1 MRTLLI
7 AIVVVSIISVTACDK
22 NSEGNN
28 QIVDCEN
35 RPEWNH
41 FDPECG
47 CYGPS
52 IGFSGG
58 CILATGG
65 EITYFALTS
74 FHHIQDSLCFMYIP
88 SADEINIINVNNKS
102 FGGISLGITVAE
114 AKARN
119 KNMLYEFFH
128 QDVKDP
134 SDALKQ
140 SKSYIKVDPK
150 KFDSSLDVL
159 RLKAYQK
166 QIGLFGNAIL
176 DSTEIVF
183 VKQLNRR

>member
-7 AIVVVSIISVTACDK
+7 AIVSIIIIGACDK
-22 NSEGNN
+22 NSEGNS
-28 QIVDCEN
+28 QIVDCDN

-47 CYGPS
+47 CYGPF
-52 IGFSGG
+52 IGFSGNCMEAKG
-58 CILATGG
+58 N
-65 EITYFALTS
+65 EITYFASAS
-74 FHHIQDSLCFMYIP
+74 FHHIQDSLCLMYKP
-88 SADEINIINVNNKS
+88 TGDEISVKNASKIGYLS
-102 FGGISLGITVAE
+102 LSLGITVAE

-119 KNMLYEFFH
+119 KNMLYEFFD

-134 SDALKQ
+134 SDALKH

-150 KFDSSLDVL
+150 KFDSSVDVMK
-159 RLKAYQK
+159 LKAYQK